1 MQILKAVVM
10 GVVAA
15 IALFWSNRS
24 NPAIT
29 KSPSRNRHQCWRI
42 AEPDGEK
49 TAFGNKLAFR
59 SFQGGLWWLVLLLS
73 ASSLRKCP
81 YPILWFQHLGL
92 VRSSCYDSSR
102 HIGES
107 HWLTQPSDNKIVF
120 LEIVFHLEAKIIKF
134 KVGYG
139 VFLCQ
144 CAKAFPG
151 NIIVLLRPF

>member
-1 MQILKAVVM
+1 MA
-10 GVVAA
+10 
-15 IALFWSNRS
+15 RS
-24 NPAIT
+24 ASLGELIT
-29 KSPSRNRHQCWRI
+29 KMS
-42 AEPDGEK
+42 
-49 TAFGNKLAFR
+49 
-59 SFQGGLWWLVLLLS
+59 V
-73 ASSLRKCP
+73 P
-81 YPILWFQHLGL
+81 YFMISTF
-92 VRSSCYDSSR
+92 RSSCYDSSR

-151 NIIVLLRPF
+151 NIMVLLRPF